1 MRQHVPIL
9 GWCFIVYHAIVAL
22 VGIVIGAIVSGA
34 GAISGEREAIFVTGA
49 VGIGIACFLIAI
61 SLPGII
67 AGIGLL
73 KFRPWAR
80 ILAIILGA
88 MHLLSFPCGTALGVY
103 ALVVLLNDETAAAF
117 AAGSSMNSQITA
129 AGLRG

>member
-9 GWCFIVYHAIVAL
+9 GWCFIVYHAIVA
-22 VGIVIGAIVSGA
+22 VIGVVVGAIVSGA

-49 VGIGIACFLIAI
+49 VGIGIACFLIVL

-67 AGIGLL
+67 AGFGLL

-88 MHLLSFPCGTALGVY
+88 LHLLSFPFGTALGVY
-103 ALVVLLNDETAAAF
+103 ALVVLLHNETAVDFGAQQGA
-117 AAGSSMNSQITA
+117 
-129 AGLRG
+129 LV

>member
-9 GWCFIVYHAIVAL
+9 GWCFIVYHAIIAL
-22 VGIVIGAIVSGA
+22 VGICIGAIVGGA
-34 GAISGEREAIFVTGA
+34 GAISGERQAMFITG
-49 VGIGIACFLIAI
+49 GIGIFIAGFLIVL

-88 MHLLSFPCGTALGVY
+88 LHLLSFPFGTALGVY
-103 ALVVLLNDETAAAF
+103 ALVVLTNAEAPMLFGEQPSAA
-117 AAGSSMNSQITA
+117 S
-129 AGLRG
+129 

>member
-22 VGIVIGAIVSGA
+22 VGIAIGAIVSGA

-49 VGIGIACFLIAI
+49 VGLAIACFLIVI
-61 SLPGII
+61 SLPGLI

-80 ILAIILGA
+80 IMAIIIGA
-88 MHLLSFPCGTALGVY
+88 LHLLSFPFGTALGVY
-103 ALVVLLNDETAAAF
+103 ALVVLLHNESGAIFGVPQQGALA
-117 AAGSSMNSQITA
+117 
-129 AGLRG
+129 

>member
-9 GWCFIVYHAIVAL
+9 GWCFIVYHAIVAV
-22 VGIVIGAIVSGA
+22 VGVVIGAIVSGA
-34 GAISGEREAIFVTGA
+34 GAISGEREAMLITGTVGVA
-49 VGIGIACFLIAI
+49 VAGFLVIL

-80 ILAIILGA
+80 ILGIILGA
-88 MHLLSFPCGTALGVY
+88 LHLVSFPIGTALGVY
-103 ALVVLLNDETAAAF
+103 ALVVLLNNEVAVDFGAPAPTVV
-117 AAGSSMNSQITA
+117 
-129 AGLRG
+129 

>member
-9 GWCFIVYHAIVAL
+9 GWCFIVYHAIVAV

-49 VGIGIACFLIAI
+49 VGIGIACFLIVI
-61 SLPGII
+61 SLPGIL

-88 MHLLSFPCGTALGVY
+88 MHLLSFPLGTALGVY
-103 ALVVLLNDETAAAF
+103 ALVVLLNDETSAAF
-117 AAGSSMNSQITA
+117 SAAGSSINQITE

>member
-9 GWCFIVYHAIVAL
+9 GWCFIVYHAIVA
-22 VGIVIGAIVSGA
+22 VIGIVIGAIVSGA
-34 GAISGEREAIFVTGA
+34 GAISGEREAVFITGA
-49 VGIGIACFLIAI
+49 VGFGIACLLLVL
-61 SLPGII
+61 SLPGIV

-88 MHLLSFPCGTALGVY
+88 LHLLSFPFGTALGVY
-103 ALVVLLNDETAAAF
+103 ALVVLLHNEMATVFGPPVPPEGAAVA
-117 AAGSSMNSQITA
+117 
-129 AGLRG
+129 

>member
-9 GWCFIVYHAIVAL
+9 GWCFIVYHGLIAL
-22 VGIVIGAIVSGA
+22 IGIVVGLIVSGA
-34 GAISGEREAIFVTGA
+34 GVISGEREAMFITGTVGVAIA
-49 VGIGIACFLIAI
+49 VFLVVL

-67 AGIGLL
+67 AGMGLL

-88 MHLLSFPCGTALGVY
+88 LHLLSFPFGTALGVY
-103 ALVVLLNDETAAAF
+103 ALYVLLNAEAP
-117 AAGSSMNSQITA
+117 SMFGVQPGA
-129 AGLRG
+129 VV

>member
-9 GWCFIVYHAIVAL
+9 GWCFIVYHAIVA
-22 VGIVIGAIVSGA
+22 VIGIVVGAIVGGA
-34 GAISGEREAIFVTGA
+34 GAISGDRDAIFITGA
-49 VGIGIACFLIAI
+49 VGIGVASFLIVI

-88 MHLLSFPCGTALGVY
+88 MHLLSVPFGTALGIY
-103 ALVVLLNDETAAAF
+103 ALVVLLNDETAADFGAPRR
-117 AAGSSMNSQITA
+117 ALA
-129 AGLRG
+129 